1 MLPVP
6 QPKVLFK
13 AMSDGAVLFSTDN
26 EVYFGLNSV
35 GARIWELLPPVCAT
49 LDELCTRLSAEYPEV
64 ARSIIEA
71 DVKELLGD
79 LAAHK
84 LVAVRVEGHID
95 QSSATR
101 VPAQAGKA

>member
-6 QPKVLFK
+6 NPKVLFK
-13 AMSDGAVLFSTDN
+13 SMSDGAVLFSTDN

-35 GARIWELLPPVCAT
+35 GARVWELLPPVCT
-49 LDELCTRLSAEYPEV
+49 TFDELCTRLSGEYPEV

-79 LAAHK
+79 LTAHN
-84 LVAVRVEGHID
+84 LVAVRVEGQND

-101 VPAQAGKA
+101 VPAQVGKA

>member
-6 QPKVLFK
+6 NPKVLFK

-49 LDELCTRLSAEYPEV
+49 FDELCTRLLAEYPEV
-64 ARSIIEA
+64 PRRIIEA
-71 DVKELLGD
+71 DVKELLSD
-79 LAAHK
+79 LSSHK
-84 LVAVRVEGHID
+84 LVAVRVEGQID

-101 VPAQAGKA
+101 IPAQAGKA

>member
-1 MLPVP
+1 
-6 QPKVLFK
+6 
-13 AMSDGAVLFSTDN
+13 MSDGAVLFSTDN

-35 GARIWELLPPVCAT
+35 GARIWELLPPVCST
-49 LDELCTRLSAEYPEV
+49 FDELCTKLSAEYPEV

-71 DVKELLGD
+71 DVKELIGD
-79 LAAHK
+79 LTAHK
-84 LVAVRVEGHID
+84 LVVVRAEEHID